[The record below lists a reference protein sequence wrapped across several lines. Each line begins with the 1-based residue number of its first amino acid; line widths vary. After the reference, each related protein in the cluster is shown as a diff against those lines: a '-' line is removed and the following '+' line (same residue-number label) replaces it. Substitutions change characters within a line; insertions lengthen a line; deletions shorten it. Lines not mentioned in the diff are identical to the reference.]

1 MYGDQYESKLLHLSV
16 SEIEIKIHS
25 EASKKYEVMVKYG

>member
-16 SEIEIKIHS
+16 SEIKIHS